1 MSYHT
6 TGSMGNNS
14 FSPGVYGYHNPGLT
28 YPDGENIPEAL
39 PDAYQLGYI
48 DDHVNA
54 ACENCYFNQNNF
66 CYKWVAPIRA
76 NYWCAAWYQQII
88 YTTEPQTP
96 NYPPSYPIVETLPTD
111 IPEGFSPGAGGEGD
125 PIFSEDKQWVY
136 RLNTDVNPAIFE
148 WVPAGPRSNGGV
160 LEGLASR
167 FVAKRI
173 KKKQIKRKCK
183 HLCQG
188 PFKCKLRWQ

>member
-66 CYKWVAPIRA
+66 EKFGLNKITTVDWGVVPEFDIVINATSIGLKKDDQLGLDFSKVGREKFFYDVIYNPKET
-76 NYWCAAWYQQII
+76 NFLHTGKNLGNKTENGKKMFLHQAAEAFKIWHNIQ
-88 YTTEPQTP
+88 
-96 NYPPSYPIVETLPTD
+96 
-111 IPEGFSPGAGGEGD
+111 PEINEEVS
-125 PIFSEDKQWVY
+125 
-136 RLNTDVNPAIFE
+136 
-148 WVPAGPRSNGGV
+148 
-160 LEGLASR
+160 
-167 FVAKRI
+167 
-173 KKKQIKRKCK
+173 
-183 HLCQG
+183 
-188 PFKCKLRWQ
+188 KLLD